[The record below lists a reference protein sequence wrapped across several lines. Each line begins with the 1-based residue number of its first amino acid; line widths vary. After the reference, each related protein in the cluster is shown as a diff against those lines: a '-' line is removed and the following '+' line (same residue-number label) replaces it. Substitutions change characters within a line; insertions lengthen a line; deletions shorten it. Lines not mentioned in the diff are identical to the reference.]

1 MDNVKIK
8 KALFGYSKKGVNEF
22 ILQFNKETEDL
33 LNLKQDKIDDLEAE
47 VERLK
52 GEIEKLNSL
61 LAEEKNKSELV
72 TMALVN
78 AERKAREI
86 VDDAVKE
93 GLEKKA
99 ELEKNVKHSSM
110 VLKRINEQIRQI
122 NASVISSVDRCT
134 AQLDEITESEEI

>member
-1 MDNVKIK
+1 MDNLRLK

-22 ILQFNKETEDL
+22 IMQFNKETEDL
-33 LNLKQDKIDDLEAE
+33 LNQKQDKIDDLEAE

-52 GEIEKLNSL
+52 GLLEAEKGK
-61 LAEEKNKSELV
+61 AELV

-93 GLEKKA
+93 GMEKKA
-99 ELEKNVKHSSM
+99 ALEKNVKHSSM

-122 NASVISSVDRCT
+122 NTSVITSVDRC
-134 AQLDEITESEEI
+134 AAELDEIAETEEI

>member
-1 MDNVKIK
+1 MDNLRLK

-22 ILQFNKETEDL
+22 IMQFNKETEDL
-33 LNLKQDKIDDLEAE
+33 LNQKQDKIDDLEAE

-52 GEIEKLNSL
+52 ELLEAEKGK
-61 LAEEKNKSELV
+61 AELV

-93 GLEKKA
+93 GMEKKA
-99 ELEKNVKHSSM
+99 ALEKNVKHSSM

-122 NASVISSVDRCT
+122 NTSVITSVDRC
-134 AQLDEITESEEI
+134 AAELDEIAETEEI

>member
-1 MDNVKIK
+1 MDNVRFK

-22 ILQFNKETEDL
+22 VMQFNKETEDL
-33 LNLKQDKIDDLEAE
+33 LNKKQDRIDDLEAE

-52 GEIEKLNSL
+52 ELLEAEKS
-61 LAEEKNKSELV
+61 KSELV

-78 AERKAREI
+78 AESKAREI
-86 VDDAVKE
+86 VDAAVKE
-93 GLEKKA
+93 GMAKKA

-122 NASVISSVDRCT
+122 NTSVISSVDRCT
-134 AQLDEITESEEI
+134 AELDEIAETEEI